1 LLSQSPVILYY
12 QSINCKCFLHFF
24 CFSYN
29 KLNFLCFV
37 LIYLSQSQGFTM
49 TVHNMKLEQKP
60 YFDLVQNGSK
70 TIELRLWDEKRRQ
83 IKPGDEI
90 IFRDGERVL
99 TVTVTGLIV
108 AETFA
113 DLLKI
118 IDVTKTG
125 IPTADQALT
134 VMNSVYDIDKQ
145 KQNAV
150 VGIMIKLK

>member
-1 LLSQSPVILYY
+1 
-12 QSINCKCFLHFF
+12 
-24 CFSYN
+24 
-29 KLNFLCFV
+29 
-37 LIYLSQSQGFTM
+37 M

-99 TVTVTGLIV
+99 TVIVTGLIV

-113 DLLKI
+113 DLLHM
-118 IDVTKTG
+118 IDVKKTG
-125 IPTADQALT
+125 IPTTEKAIN
-134 VMNSVYDIDKQ
+134 VMNSVYDINEQ

>member
-1 LLSQSPVILYY
+1 MQVFFQIFCIWYFCVIIVLN
-12 QSINCKCFLHFF
+12 QCKG
-24 CFSYN
+24 
-29 KLNFLCFV
+29 V
-37 LIYLSQSQGFTM
+37 IM
-49 TVHNMKLEQKP
+49 TTHNMNLETKP
-60 YFDLVQNGSK
+60 YFDLVLNGSK

-99 TVTVTGLIV
+99 TVIVTGLVV

-113 DLLKI
+113 DLLKM

-125 IPTADQALT
+125 IPTAEKALT
-134 VMNSVYDIDKQ
+134 IMDSIYDIAKQ

-150 VGIMIKLK
+150 VGIMMKLK

>member
-1 LLSQSPVILYY
+1 MLYY
-12 QSINCKCFLHFF
+12 NINTQIASIFYNFF
-24 CFSYN
+24 AFYISV
-29 KLNFLCFV
+29 V
-37 LIYLSQSQGFTM
+37 LYAQCENRGFIM
-49 TVHNMKLEQKP
+49 TTHNMKLEQKP

-113 DLLKI
+113 DLLNM

-125 IPTADQALT
+125 IPTIEQALT
-134 VMNSVYDIDKQ
+134 IMNSVYDIDKQ

>member
-1 LLSQSPVILYY
+1 MTKV
-12 QSINCKCFLHFF
+12 
-24 CFSYN
+24 
-29 KLNFLCFV
+29 
-37 LIYLSQSQGFTM
+37 FTM
-49 TVHNMKLEQKP
+49 TTHNMKLEQKP
-60 YFDLVQNGSK
+60 YFDLVQDGSK
-70 TIELRLWDEKRRQ
+70 TIELRLWDEKRQQ

-99 TVTVTGLIV
+99 TVIVTGLVV

-113 DLLKI
+113 DLLKM
-118 IDVTKTG
+118 IDVKETG
-125 IPTADQALT
+125 IPTTEQALT

>member
-1 LLSQSPVILYY
+1 
-12 QSINCKCFLHFF
+12 
-24 CFSYN
+24 
-29 KLNFLCFV
+29 
-37 LIYLSQSQGFTM
+37 M
-49 TVHNMKLEQKP
+49 TTQNMNLETKP

-83 IKPGDEI
+83 IKPRDEI

-99 TVTVTGLIV
+99 TVSVTGLVV

-125 IPTADQALT
+125 IPTIEKALT
-134 VMNSVYDIDKQ
+134 I
-145 KQNAV
+145 
-150 VGIMIKLK
+150 I

>member
-1 LLSQSPVILYY
+1 
-12 QSINCKCFLHFF
+12 
-24 CFSYN
+24 
-29 KLNFLCFV
+29 
-37 LIYLSQSQGFTM
+37 M
-49 TVHNMKLEQKP
+49 TTHNMNLETKP
-60 YFDLVQNGSK
+60 YFDLVLNGSK

-99 TVTVTGLIV
+99 TVIVTGLVV

-113 DLLKI
+113 DLLKM

-125 IPTADQALT
+125 IPTAEKALT
-134 VMNSVYDIDKQ
+134 IMDSIYDIAKQ

-150 VGIMIKLK
+150 VGIMMKLK